1 MGVGLRTTMDPCFT
15 PNPYIMFYKFTQLA
29 VICST
34 VLCMCLGSSAQTPL
48 AQQHINRYSLL
59 QPFVPE
65 GILIDRSPLSLL
77 RNRDGLDPDKFSLSQ
92 LDTADFALFRDYYR
106 LFYHASYQTSH
117 FPLIPD
123 TLIDMAEKQAYGSTY
138 GMPVLQRMKEY
149 DIVLAAMRFQYREI
163 AENALDCFY
172 VYYDQPIDKYKL
184 GIGNLP
190 IYDTVWLD
198 NSGSTYT
205 IVNTS
210 IPLNTLQTLANWSS
224 VRDFFML
231 TTNERTA
238 YVYPGQ
244 PVKVKFPNEL
254 FFGNLNGIT
263 LQIDFEDGLGFRN
276 ATPGNTFLINYTQ
289 AGTKYIK
296 ARLINADGGIM
307 TLQNAIATVS
317 VGVMRIGPPS
327 TTFLN
332 DNSGCQIL
340 SSTTAGIGAAFVKYS
355 PLNGNQLRKPFVLV
369 EGIETE
375 AYIKGSNTLVP
386 GNGLGFGNLTW
397 QQISS
402 GEFGPGM
409 DHLVPLTDLVDS
421 LGKLGYDFVFVD
433 FLTNRSTIQANAKAF
448 ASIISQL
455 NSQLQINGSS
465 EQIEVIGASM
475 GGLIARVALRE
486 MELNGCCHNVK
497 LFTTFSSPHLGA
509 NIPIAFQQSMKDLIA
524 RNNFQG
530 SMNELQNQYDAI
542 LNSPAARQLLIY
554 HAESGAEVDRASFH
568 QYLQQ
573 IGHPE
578 ETRKVAVTNGSIL
591 GDIQRTDISVYS
603 PFLTPGSQL
612 LLFTAE
618 SWVPTA
624 FPLPLNQRSY
634 RNAGT
639 NGMYLIRSEG
649 FVLPHSPTAPSH
661 QLYYKGGKSTNANL
675 IDVLGA
681 HLKYSVSAYKF
692 FVQSKAIT
700 VAAIANPTAAPL
712 IIASGAI
719 KLAIFSTGVNQSL
732 QNSFNSNISDNQ
744 SGQLLLHANFP
755 SLGVDYAPGDYAG
768 AVNDL
773 KNGFITKRQFS
784 RIHTFVSSV
793 SSVDFQL
800 DLFSP
805 LLSVTQNLP
814 DVFSNFE
821 GVISGYSGPDFT
833 NINTKHVSIFPTLL
847 NPVYTNQLTT
857 RSSTIQMLG
866 VLSGSLN
873 IGKPTLARI
882 DTKILNSDVE
892 IYNWTISNN
901 AKLSVNAFA
910 NLNYAYTGPGV
921 PLNMT
926 TRPNS
931 HFITKTTTY
940 DCDSVHVN
948 VQSGGTFELGE
959 IVPGNRM
966 TAEVYFRNASTLTLH
981 PGAVLKVNNYSTLIM
996 EAGSTLIIHPGASIQ
1011 LEGDSAVLEIRGN
1024 VVVLDQAI
1032 FSFSGGGFMRV
1043 NQGLINAST
1052 GSWTMGLN
1060 SRIQLLG
1067 ASRNTLLAE
1076 VIGEW
1081 VISQTNALVK
1091 MINGRVFMRENA
1103 RMNFQSGVELYQ
1115 INITGNANARHG
1127 GLVLH
1132 GQPTASISRVEV
1144 TNGFKG
1150 ITAYLLTQQNSLTL
1164 NEVVLNNNITGLE
1177 THGRAVNL
1185 LNSKGSFNGTFWLA
1199 LDIEGFSRVRDCRI
1213 TQNFRGIDV
1222 MGQHGARLDI
1232 VSSVIDSNNVGVFS
1246 FGNMQLKAYCSSFSS
1261 NVTGFY
1267 CGNTHVLIGGG
1278 AQNKFRNNE
1287 VAIYLEEVDNL
1298 YIFKGNNDF
1307 TGSDWYITGM
1317 FSGIANN
1324 YLQVLPNVS
1333 GYFLN
1338 IMDNKMPLIAQAL
1351 PIDLLDYDGLPVLPH
1366 NWTFVSTYPAAC
1378 VKTTSAS
1385 FDAHLIST
1393 LSSSLMVVSNGQTM
1407 TLANALSDALNLV
1420 SADDVV
1426 INPSDLVALSRF
1438 NDIFSSLR
1446 AQNIAFY
1453 TDAEKVV
1460 LEIGMERMLE
1470 ALSNAYR
1477 FSLLQAARADKFFPL
1492 VTELNWIVDELNYRM
1507 SSAALFGVN
1516 ELAVMMKLAHA
1527 YRTGEY
1533 YEAAMGTLSQILS
1546 GAAINSELHIQA
1558 TYWLCVCEA
1567 EADLIG
1573 GEITSFEFE
1582 ERRAPCLLLIPQ
1594 MRRPARSW
1602 NPIAIQQ
1609 QLQEAPEVILY
1620 PNPSAG
1626 AVRLKQTAD
1635 NGAARVTIINM
1646 EGKVMQ
1652 SHDWPSAYDE
1662 LLLER
1667 DLLPPGVYVVKVE
1680 FESSRVSRVRWTIL

>member
-92 LDTADFALFRDYYR
+92 LDTADFVLFRDYYR
-106 LFYHASYQTSH
+106 LFYHASYQTSR

-123 TLIDMAEKQAYGSTY
+123 TLADIAERHAYGTTY
-138 GMPVLQRMKEY
+138 NLPSLQREK
-149 DIVLAAMRFQYREI
+149 DFDLIIAAMRFQYREI

-184 GIGNLP
+184 GIGN
-190 IYDTVWLD
+190 ISVYDTVWL
-198 NSGSTYT
+198 NEAGTSYT
-205 IVNTS
+205 VINTTHS
-210 IPLNTLQTLANWSS
+210 LNTQQTLANWS
-224 VRDFFML
+224 VIRDFFMF
-231 TTNERTA
+231 TVDQPTA
-238 YVYPGQ
+238 YIYPGQ
-244 PVKVKFPNEL
+244 SLKVAFPNEL
-254 FFGNLNGIT
+254 FFGNLNSIT
-263 LQIDFEDGLGFRN
+263 FQIDFEDGLGFRTV
-276 ATPGNTFLINYTQ
+276 TPGSTFLINYSN

-296 ARLINADGGIM
+296 ARLLNADGGVM
-307 TLQNAIATVS
+307 TIQNAVAVVS

-327 TTFLN
+327 TTLVS
-332 DNSGCQIL
+332 DNTGCQIL
-340 SSTTAGIGAAFVKYS
+340 GSTPMGFAAAFIKYS
-355 PLNGNQLRKPFVLV
+355 PLNGNQLKKPFVLV
-369 EGIETE
+369 EGFESE
-375 AYIKGSNTLVP
+375 AYIKGSNIMVP
-386 GNGLGFGNLTW
+386 GDNQGFGNLSW
-397 QQISS
+397 KQISS
-402 GEFGPGM
+402 GQFEPGM
-409 DHLVPLTDLVDS
+409 EHLTGLTDFVDS
-421 LGKLGYDFVFVD
+421 LGKIGYDFVFVD
-433 FLTNRSTIQANAKAF
+433 FLTNRAIIESNAKALS
-448 ASIISQL
+448 SIISQL
-455 NSQLQINGSS
+455 NAILNLNGSS
-465 EQIEVIGASM
+465 EQIELTGASM
-475 GGLIARVALRE
+475 GGLISRVALRE
-486 MELNGCCHNVK
+486 MEINGCCHNVK
-497 LFTTFSSPHLGA
+497 LFSTFSTPHLGA
-509 NIPIAFQQSMKDLIA
+509 NIPLAFQQGLVDMLNRSNTFNHLSEVLT
-524 RNNFQG
+524 G
-530 SMNELQNQYDAI
+530 YHYI
-542 LNSPAARQLLIY
+542 LNSPAARQMLIY
-554 HAESGAEVDRASFH
+554 HIEPNAAAERAAFVN
-568 QYLQQ
+568 YLDI
-573 IGHPE
+573 IGQPRE
-578 ETRKVAVTNGSIL
+578 ARKIAITNGSIV
-591 GDIQRTDISVYS
+591 GDIQRIDRDPNSAFI
-603 PFLTPGSQL
+603 TPGSQL
-612 LLFTAE
+612 FLFSLEA
-618 SWVPTA
+618 WVPTT
-624 FPLPLNQRSY
+624 FPIPINARSY
-634 RNAGT
+634 RNSGT
-639 NGMYLIRSEG
+639 NGMYLMRSEG
-649 FVLPHSPTAPSH
+649 FVLPHSTGSASN
-661 QLYYKGGKSTNANL
+661 QIYYLGGKSLELNL
-675 IDVLGA
+675 MDVIQQHIDYAVN
-681 HLKYSVSAYKF
+681 AYKF
-692 FVQSKAIT
+692 TIKSIAIT
-700 VAAIANPTAAPL
+700 TAAILNPPAAPGIL
-712 IIASGAI
+712 LKGAI
-719 KLAIFSTGVNQSL
+719 DLARLSAQATATLQLGFTLNIQTNQNGVVVRT
-732 QNSFNSNISDNQ
+732 
-744 SGQLLLHANFP
+744 ANWP
-755 SLGVDYAPGDYAG
+755 TLGVDYAPGDYAG
-768 AVNDL
+768 LTDESKL
-773 KNGFITKRQFS
+773 GIFS
-784 RIHTFVSSV
+784 VRRYMSKHTFVPTV
-793 SSVDFQL
+793 SALDLPL
-800 DLFSP
+800 DLFTNLVS
-805 LLSVTQNLP
+805 TQISSS
-814 DVFSNFE
+814 DYFSKFE
-821 GVISGYSGPDFT
+821 GVISGYMGPDSISK
-833 NINTKHVSIFPTLL
+833 NSKHVQIAPFLLEPMYLNQKTARSTALVNNGLL
-847 NPVYTNQLTT
+847 NANL
-857 RSSTIQMLG
+857 I
-866 VLSGSLN
+866 
-873 IGKPTLARI
+873 IGKPLLPLVE
-882 DTKILNSDVE
+882 TKILNSDVE

-910 NLNYAYTGPGV
+910 NLNYAYAGPGV

-1011 LEGDSAVLEIRGN
+1011 LEGDSAVLEIRGH

-1081 VISQTNALVK
+1081 VVSQTNALVK
-1091 MINGRVFMRENA
+1091 MTNGQVFMRENA

-1132 GQPTASISRVEV
+1132 GQPTASINRVEV

-1213 TQNFRGIDV
+1213 TQNYRGIDV

-1278 AQNKFRNNE
+1278 AQNKFRNND

-1338 IMDNKMPLIAQAL
+1338 IKDNKMPLVAQAL
-1351 PIDLLDYDGLPVLPH
+1351 PIDLLDYNGHPVLPH
-1366 NWTFVSTYPAAC
+1366 DWTFVSTYPTAC
-1378 VKTTSAS
+1378 VKTNSAS

-1420 SADDVV
+1420 SADDVA

-1477 FSLLQAARADKFFPL
+1477 FSLLQAARADKYFPL
-1492 VTELNWIVDELNYRM
+1492 ATELNWIVDELNYRM
-1507 SSAALFGVN
+1507 SNTALFGVD

-1533 YEAAMGTLSQILS
+1533 YEAAMWTLAQILS

-1582 ERRAPCLLLIPQ
+1582 ERRAPCLLLIPE

-1680 FESSRVSRVRWTIL
+1680 FESSKVSRVRWTIL